1 MDNQKKNNRNKGG
14 RKPKVDPS
22 IHRYVFRLND
32 DENNK
37 FLSLFEASGIDNKAR
52 FITSVLFSKEIK
64 TVKIDKGSI
73 DFYMRLTSFYSQFRA
88 VGVNYNQV
96 VKLLYTHFTEK
107 KAAAFLYRLEKQ
119 TVELTILCR
128 KIIELANEFNST
140 CNIKLKENDR

>member
-1 MDNQKKNNRNKGG
+1 MDSQEKNNRNKGG
-14 RKPKVDPS
+14 RKPKLDPS

-37 FLSLFEASGIDNKAR
+37 FLSLFEASGMDNKAR

-64 TVKIDKGSI
+64 TVKIDKGSV

-128 KIIELANEFNST
+128 KIIELANEFNS
-140 CNIKLKENDR
+140 IHHRKLKENDR

>member
-32 DENNK
+32 DENSK

-52 FITSVLFSKEIK
+52 FIISVLFSKEIK
-64 TVKIDKGSI
+64 TVKIDKGSV

-119 TVELTILCR
+119 TIELTILCR
-128 KIIELANEFNST
+128 KITELVNEFNLAY
-140 CNIKLKENDR
+140 NRKLKENDR